1 MLTAIGA
8 ILMVAGIVAMVKV
21 PILGA
26 LLIGAGYACY
36 SKATPSQR
44 SATASLFFGVCLA
57 SMVIVGAVAI
67 LGAVFG

>member
-8 ILMVAGIVAMVKV
+8 ILMVLGMAALVKV

-26 LLIGAGYACY
+26 LLIGIGYACY

-44 SATASLFFGVCLA
+44 SATASLFFGICLVA
-57 SMVIVGAVAI
+57 MVIVGAVAV
-67 LGAVFG
+67 LGVAFG